1 MEPAVSLRAAY
12 RPAAVRR
19 SHPTAVLATVP
30 PMALDGITGKT
41 ALVTGAARRRGI
53 GRATALR
60 LAREGADVACLDI
73 SRPYA
78 QFPAHGVATAD
89 ELDEVV
95 AEIEALGRR
104 AVGLRADVSRWDEVH
119 VAVDEAEAA
128 LGPIGL
134 VANVAGGASLG
145 AGAGPLLQLA
155 EAEWDLVLDVNLKG
169 TWMVSRACAAKMV
182 AAGGGGRIVNVSSQ
196 AGKRGFPM
204 LGAYCAAKAGV
215 ILLTQVLAAE
225 LGPIGIT
232 VNAVCPGTVDTDL
245 LNKDGQLEQALAMM
259 PGGVEGWVQ
268 REIPLGRLQTAD
280 DVAAAI
286 AFLMSDDAAYIT
298 GEALNVSGGQTMV

>member
-1 MEPAVSLRAAY
+1 
-12 RPAAVRR
+12 
-19 SHPTAVLATVP
+19 
-30 PMALDGITGKT
+30 MALAGIAGKV

-73 SRPYA
+73 ARPYA
-78 QFPAHGVATAD
+78 DFPGYPLAGAD

-95 AEIEALGRR
+95 REIEALGRR
-104 AVGLRADVSRWDEVH
+104 ALALRADVSSWDEVH
-119 VAVDEAEAA
+119 DAVASAETTFGRID
-128 LGPIGL
+128 LCC
-134 VANVAGGASLG
+134 NVAGGAAMG
-145 AGAGPLLQLA
+145 MGAGPLLQIS
-155 EAEWDLVLDVNLKG
+155 EREWDRVVDVNLKG
-169 TWMVSRACAAKMV
+169 TWMVARACAERMV
-182 AAGGGGRIVNVSSQ
+182 AAQRGGRIVNVSSQ

-215 ILLTQVLAAE
+215 VLLTQVLAHE
-225 LGPIGIT
+225 LGPDGIT

-245 LNKDGQLEQALAMM
+245 LNKDRQFEALIGAMEGSLERWIA
-259 PGGVEGWVQ
+259 
-268 REIPLGRLQTAD
+268 REIPLRRLQTAD

-286 AFLMSDDAAYIT
+286 AYLCSDDAAYVT

>member
-1 MEPAVSLRAAY
+1 MSL
-12 RPAAVRR
+12 
-19 SHPTAVLATVP
+19 S
-30 PMALDGITGKT
+30 GIQGKV

-73 SRPYA
+73 ARPYES
-78 QFPAHGVATAD
+78 FPGHGVASAD

-95 AEIEALGRR
+95 REIEALGRR
-104 AVGLRADVSRWDEVH
+104 SLAVRADVSSWDEVH
-119 VAVDEAEAA
+119 AAVDEAHSA
-128 LGPIGL
+128 LGRIDL

-145 AGAGPLLQLA
+145 AGAGPLLQLT
-155 EAEWDLVLDVNLKG
+155 EAEWARVLDVNLKG

-182 AAGGGGRIVNVSSQ
+182 GNGGGRIVNVSSQ

-204 LGAYCAAKAGV
+204 LGAYCSAKAGV
-215 ILLTQVLAAE
+215 ILLTQVMAAE
-225 LGPIGIT
+225 LGPMGIT

-245 LNKDGQLEQALAMM
+245 LNKDRQMEQMVGATF
-259 PGGVEGWVQ
+259 PGGMEAWIQ
-268 REIPLGRLQTAD
+268 QEIPLGRLGTGD
-280 DVAAAI
+280 DGAAAI
-286 AFLMSDDAAYIT
+286 AFLMCDDSAYIT